1 MSFIGMQKYVDFL
14 DLPYQMLYMYCTLEP
29 PMLALRLPPELEK
42 RLDELARKTGRT
54 KSYYARK
61 AIVEMLEDLEDLEF
75 AKARLAENN
84 ARIPL
89 EQILDEFAAELK
101 R

>member
-1 MSFIGMQKYVDFL
+1 
-14 DLPYQMLYMYCTLEP
+14 
-29 PMLALRLPPELEK
+29 MLALRLPPEIEK

-61 AIVEMLEDLEDLEF
+61 AIIEMIEDLNDLEI

-84 ARIPL
+84 ERIPL
-89 EQILDEFAAELK
+89 EQILDEFAAELNG
-101 R
+101 

>member
-1 MSFIGMQKYVDFL
+1 MSFIGGQKRFDFVDSL
-14 DLPYQMLYMYCTLEP
+14 YELQYMYCTLEP

-61 AIVEMLEDLEDLEF
+61 AIIEMLEDLEF
-75 AKARLAENN
+75 AKARLAENG

>member
-1 MSFIGMQKYVDFL
+1 
-14 DLPYQMLYMYCTLEP
+14 
-29 PMLALRLPPELEK
+29 MLALRLPAEIEK

-61 AIVEMLEDLEDLEF
+61 AIVEMIEDLEDLEI
-75 AKARLAENN
+75 AKERLAENN

-89 EQILDEFAAELK
+89 EQILDEFADELK